1 MKNILPL
8 RSIVDF
14 GCGTGTWLLAAE
26 NLGFKE
32 LEGYEGN
39 WLNKS
44 MYKCNKATLNTH
56 NLEDKINTIK
66 RYDIALSLEVA
77 EHLSAKRA
85 HSFVEE
91 LCNIANIV
99 LFSAA
104 IPGQGGTH
112 HINEQWQSY
121 WVKKFNE
128 IGINN
133 LMLDLKLNDIPI
145 TIKRAIL
152 ALKEVKFGYLTVM
165 SLGGNEMIKEAKEAA
180 HEIDPNIKILAVTVL
195 TSLSK
200 NQLSE
205 MGFNLSVE
213 ETVLKLAK
221 NSNDADGYVCSALEA
236 KLLRKEFPNKLI
248 LCPGLRLPDDS
259 KNDQKRIATPAQAIQ
274 NGADVC
280 IMGRSLLKGD
290 INKNI

>member
-1 MKNILPL
+1 MIYSKNFYRTRHQDTKYAAHKILSILKNILPL

-44 MYKCNKATLNTH
+44 MYKCNKATLTTH

-128 IGINN
+128 NNFSAYDVVRPKIWNDPKISFWYKQNILLFINN
-133 LMLDLKLNDIPI
+133 DIVSDLELQKNIPFITDIIHPEQYL
-145 TIKRAIL
+145 IKHDPCI
-152 ALKEVKFGYLTVM
+152 
-165 SLGGNEMIKEAKEAA
+165 
-180 HEIDPNIKILAVTVL
+180 IDRIKIVITLPYT
-195 TSLSK
+195 
-200 NQLSE
+200 
-205 MGFNLSVE
+205 
-213 ETVLKLAK
+213 
-221 NSNDADGYVCSALEA
+221 
-236 KLLRKEFPNKLI
+236 LLRRIKFKI
-248 LCPGLRLPDDS
+248 S
-259 KNDQKRIATPAQAIQ
+259 K
-274 NGADVC
+274 
-280 IMGRSLLKGD
+280 
-290 INKNI
+290 